1 LSYKSVIH
9 ICWTEEPAGRVS
21 MMIGKAGA
29 ARTSICTADTSS
41 ITVHGRDLCHGL
53 MGKVSFT
60 DYFFLSVTGRLPDAQ
75 QRFFLD
81 VLLIAIAEHGLTPN
95 AQVARMTYAAA
106 PESLQS
112 ALAAGLLGCGSVILG
127 AAEAAGA
134 LLVQAQA
141 RVSDGA
147 SVEAAAEAVASE
159 ARVAGTRLAGFGHPL
174 HKPTDPR
181 CARILELAQK
191 EGIAG
196 PHCAMAMALSQA
208 ADRAWGKPLTM
219 NVSMGIAAVLLDL
232 DFPASMIRA
241 VPLLAR
247 TAGLLG
253 HLAEEQRH
261 PIGFLLAAK
270 AEEAIDYI
278 PDAEGTE

>member
-1 LSYKSVIH
+1 
-9 ICWTEEPAGRVS
+9 
-21 MMIGKAGA
+21 MIGKAGA
-29 ARTSICTADTSS
+29 ARTSICTADSKS
-41 ITVHGRDLCHGL
+41 ITVQGRDLCHDL
-53 MGKVSFT
+53 MGNVSFT
-60 DYFFLSVTGRLPDAQ
+60 DFFYLSVTGRLPDPK

-95 AQVARMTYAAA
+95 AQAARMTYAAA

-134 LLVQAQA
+134 LLLQAQA
-141 RVSDGA
+141 KVTEGA
-147 SVEAAAEAVASE
+147 SVDAAAEAIAEE
-159 ARVAGTRLAGFGHPL
+159 ARDAGTRLAGFGHPL
-174 HKPTDPR
+174 HKPVDPR
-181 CARILELAQK
+181 SARIFELAQQ

-196 PHCAMAMALSQA
+196 PHCTMAAALSQA

-270 AEEAIDYI
+270 AEDAIEYI
-278 PDAEGTE
+278 PSAELTE